1 MIGANERSQ
10 QTCSSKDEGHIRL
23 IVGLGNPGPEYQHTR
38 HNAGVWFVESLAKMY
53 NCTLKLENKFYGYTG
68 RITIGEQDIR
78 LLIPTTFM
86 NKSGQAVAAMANFY
100 RVPLTSLLVAFD
112 ELDLPPG
119 VAKFKIGGSSSQ
131 NGIRDIVS
139 SLANQKEFLRLRIGI
154 GHPGDKNRV
163 TGHVLGKAPQK
174 EQQQIED
181 AIDEAT
187 RCLEILIKDDLKK
200 AMNRLHSFKAE

>member
-1 MIGANERSQ
+1 LTDIQ
-10 QTCSSKDEGHIRL
+10 L
-23 IVGLGNPGPEYQHTR
+23 IAGLGNPGPEYQHTR
-38 HNAGVWFVESLAKMY
+38 HNAGAWFVESLAKIY
-53 NCTLKLENKFYGYTG
+53 NCPLKLENKFFGYTG
-68 RITIGEQDIR
+68 RINIAGQDIR
-78 LLIPTTFM
+78 LLIPTTYM

-100 RVPLTSLLVAFD
+100 RVPLSGLLVAFD

-119 VAKFKIGGSSSQ
+119 IVKFKTGGSSSQ

-139 SLANQKEFLRLRIGI
+139 SMANQKDFLRLRIGI

-163 TGHVLGKAPQK
+163 TGHVLGKAPQP

-187 RCLEILIKDDLKK
+187 RCLDILIKDDLKK

>member
-1 MIGANERSQ
+1 MTDKQLAKIS
-10 QTCSSKDEGHIRL
+10 L

-38 HNAGVWFVESLAKMY
+38 HNAGAWLVESLAKTH
-53 NCTLKLENKFYGYTG
+53 NCTLKFENKFHGFTG
-68 RITIGEQDIR
+68 RITIGGHDIR

-100 RVPLTSLLVAFD
+100 RVSLSGLLVAFD

-119 VAKFKIGGSSSQ
+119 VVKFKTGGSSSQ

-139 SLANQKEFLRLRIGI
+139 SLANQRDFMRLRIGI

-187 RCLEILIKDDLKK
+187 RCLEILVKDDLKK

>member
-1 MIGANERSQ
+1 
-10 QTCSSKDEGHIRL
+10 
-23 IVGLGNPGPEYQHTR
+23 
-38 HNAGVWFVESLAKMY
+38 LAKIY
-53 NCTLKLENKFYGYTG
+53 NCPLKLENKFYGYTG
-68 RITIGEQDIR
+68 RISIDGQDIR
-78 LLIPTTFM
+78 LLIPTTYM
-86 NKSGQAVAAMANFY
+86 NKSGQAVAAMAKFY
-100 RVPLTSLLVAFD
+100 RVPLSQILVAFD

-119 VAKFKIGGSSSQ
+119 VAKFKRGGSSSQ

-139 SLANQKEFLRLRIGI
+139 KMGNQKDFLRLRVGI
-154 GHPGDKNRV
+154 GHPGDRNRV

-187 RCLEILIKDDLKK
+187 RCIDILVKQDLKA

>member
-1 MIGANERSQ
+1 MTDKQLA
-10 QTCSSKDEGHIRL
+10 HISL

-38 HNAGVWFVESLAKMY
+38 HNAGAWFVESLAKEY
-53 NCTLKLENKFYGYTG
+53 NCTLKFENKFYGFTG
-68 RITIGEQDIR
+68 RITIGGHDIR

-100 RVPLTSLLVAFD
+100 RVPLSDLLVAFD

-119 VAKFKIGGSSSQ
+119 VVKFKTGGSSSQ
-131 NGIRDIVS
+131 NGVRDIVS
-139 SLANQKEFLRLRIGI
+139 SMANQKDFLRLRVGI

-187 RCLEILIKDDLKK
+187 RCLEILVKDNLKK

>member
-1 MIGANERSQ
+1 MTELTDNNIQ
-10 QTCSSKDEGHIRL
+10 L

-38 HNAGVWFVESLAKMY
+38 HNAGWWFVESLAKTY
-53 NCTLKLENKFYGYTG
+53 NCSLKLENKFFGYTG
-68 RITIGEQDIR
+68 RISIGGQDIR

-86 NKSGQAVAAMANFY
+86 NKSGQAVAAMAKFY
-100 RVPLTSLLVAFD
+100 RIPLSGLLVAFD

-119 VAKFKIGGSSSQ
+119 VAKFKTGGSSSQ

-139 SLANQKEFLRLRIGI
+139 KMGNNKEFLRLRVGI
-154 GHPGDKNRV
+154 GHPGDRNRV

-174 EQQQIED
+174 EQHQIED

-187 RCLEILIKDDLKK
+187 RCTDILIKNDLKM
-200 AMNRLHSFKAE
+200 AMNRLHSFKAI

>member
-1 MIGANERSQ
+1 MSDIQ
-10 QTCSSKDEGHIRL
+10 L

-38 HNAGVWFVESLAKMY
+38 HNAGSWFVESLASIY
-53 NCTLKLENKFYGYTG
+53 NCSLKLENKFFGYTG
-68 RITIGEQDIR
+68 RVTIAGQDTR
-78 LLIPTTFM
+78 LLIPTTYM
-86 NKSGQAVAAMANFY
+86 NKSGQALSAMANFY
-100 RVPLTSLLVAFD
+100 RIPMSGILVAFD

-119 VAKFKIGGSSSQ
+119 VAKFKMGGSSSQ

-139 SLANQKEFLRLRIGI
+139 SMANQKDFLRLRIGI
-154 GHPGDKNRV
+154 GHPGHKSRV

-174 EQQQIED
+174 EQQQIEY

-187 RCLEILIKDDLKK
+187 RCYEILVKQDLKT

>member
-1 MIGANERSQ
+1 LSDKQLARIS
-10 QTCSSKDEGHIRL
+10 L

-38 HNAGVWFVESLAKMY
+38 HNAGTWFVESLAKMY

-100 RVPLTSLLVAFD
+100 RVPLPGLLIAFD

-139 SLANQKEFLRLRIGI
+139 SMANQKNFLRLRIGI

-181 AIDEAT
+181 AIDEAS
-187 RCLEILIKDDLKK
+187 RCLEILIKEDLKK

>member
-1 MIGANERSQ
+1 MTDKQLARIS
-10 QTCSSKDEGHIRL
+10 L

-38 HNAGVWFVESLAKMY
+38 HNAGTWFVESLAKAY
-53 NCTLKLENKFYGYTG
+53 NCPLKLESKFFGYTG
-68 RITIGEQDIR
+68 RINIDGQDIR
-78 LLIPTTFM
+78 LLIPTTYM

-100 RVPLTSLLVAFD
+100 RVPLSELMVAFD

-119 VAKFKIGGSSSQ
+119 IAKFKIGGSSSQ

-139 SLANQKEFLRLRIGI
+139 KFANQKDFLRLRIGI

-174 EQQQIED
+174 EQHQIED
-181 AIDEAT
+181 AINEALSCT
-187 RCLEILIKDDLKK
+187 EILIKDDLKK

>member
-1 MIGANERSQ
+1 MTDKQLEPIS
-10 QTCSSKDEGHIRL
+10 L

-38 HNAGVWFVESLAKMY
+38 HNAGTWFVESLAKIH
-53 NCTLKLENKFYGYTG
+53 NCSLKLENKFYGYTG
-68 RITIGEQDIR
+68 RITINGQDIR

-86 NKSGQAVAAMANFY
+86 NKSGQSVAAMANFY
-100 RVPLTSLLVAFD
+100 RVPISGLLVAFD

-139 SLANQKEFLRLRIGI
+139 NMANQKDFLRLRIGI

-181 AIDEAT
+181 VIDEAT
-187 RCLEILIKDDLKK
+187 RCLEILVKDDLKK